1 MPTFR
6 FIKKIIIMKKIFG
19 IALLMVG
26 ALFLGSCEGSDGPQG
41 PPGPPG
47 TGELAQVFETKIDFS
62 NDLNTLQSS
71 SIIKNPVKVYD
82 GDFVLVYVLEGAT
95 KDNLPIWSPLPKRY
109 FVTDEST
116 NKEEEL
122 EYSFNFSRYDVEINA
137 GATAPFRLFNGDGKG
152 HPGFVK
158 DMVFRIIYVPGA
170 DPNTKSKSVKS
181 DKKRLTYEEAIVKY
195 NLQNVEVTKL

>member
-47 TGELAQVFETKIDFS
+47 AGELAQVFETKIDFS
-62 NDLNTLQSS
+62 TNLDENKVVKEV
-71 SIIKNPVKVYD
+71 KNPIEVFK
-82 GDFVLVYVLEGAT
+82 GDYVLVYVLEGAT

-109 FVTDEST
+109 FVTDESI

-122 EYSFNFSRYDVEINA
+122 EYSFNFSVYDVQIA
-137 GATAPFRLFNGDGKG
+137 ASATTNLRLFNGDGKG

-170 DPNTKSKSVKS
+170 DPNTKSRSVKS
-181 DKKRLTYEEAIVKY
+181 DQKRLTYEEAIVKY